1 MIKHPQNNQPQ
12 ILPSNRKFG
21 MFFSAIFF
29 ISAVYGVWHSA
40 FLWAILLFIVAF
52 IFAALVFISPSSL
65 ISLNKLWFKLGMLIG
80 RIISPVILGF
90 IFFVII
96 TPVAIIARLLGRDEL
111 LLKKRAISSYWIDRI
126 PTGPHPESF
135 KDQF

>member
-1 MIKHPQNNQPQ
+1 M
-12 ILPSNRKFG
+12 LPSNRKFG
-21 MFFSAIFF
+21 MFFSAIFL
-29 ISAVYGVWHSA
+29 ISAVYGAWHSV
-40 FLWAILLFIVAF
+40 FLWAILLFIIAF
-52 IFAALVFISPSSL
+52 IFAVLALTSPSSL

-96 TPVAIIARLLGRDEL
+96 TPVAIIARLLGRDVL
-111 LLKKRAISSYWIDRI
+111 LIKKRAMSSYWIDRI